1 MITYCVH
8 GALPLRFPK
17 GTLPRIARE
26 FGRVRPAK
34 HRAPSLISLS
44 FITSL
49 RMRRLNHQY
58 RSKDRPTDVLSF
70 SVTEG
75 DASFPA
81 IRAKETAELGDIFV
95 CPAMATREAKRRG
108 VPLEEELV
116 RLVVHGTLHLLGY
129 DHATEADE
137 DRMFSLQERI
147 TASSLKL

>member
-17 GTLPRIARE
+17 VTLPRIARE

-34 HRAPSLISLS
+34 HRALSLISLS
-44 FITSL
+44 FITPL
-49 RMRRLNHQY
+49 RMRRLNRQY

-75 DASFPA
+75 DAFPA

-108 VPLEEELV
+108 IPLEEELV

-137 DRMFSLQERI
+137 DRMFALQERI